1 VGFFARLLHPVF
13 YHPNGKTAKNGRHKM
28 SDNIID
34 LATEAQKKGK
44 FSLADAIK
52 GRAFPESSVDVYV
65 DAASAFEFK
74 TVQESAAELKPDSP
88 EHEAALVQMEE
99 LSDKIKSSRLTF
111 HMRGVGQGA
120 VEEITQKAEELY
132 PQIEGS
138 DDPSWIKYYLSA
150 LIASNITRVT
160 DQEGNE
166 DDSTFTA
173 EDVMILR
180 DIMPIDSWEVLIDT
194 MQKLTLAS
202 SYFDAVTDAGFLP
215 KS

>member
-1 VGFFARLLHPVF
+1 
-13 YHPNGKTAKNGRHKM
+13 M

-52 GRAFPESSVDVYV
+52 GRAFPESSVDVYI
-65 DAASAFEFK
+65 DAASAYEFAEVK
-74 TVQESAAELKPDSP
+74 AAADKMDVDSA
-88 EHEAALVQMEE
+88 EHEAALVRMEE
-99 LSDKIKSSRLTF
+99 LSDTIKESRLTF
-111 HMRGVGQGA
+111 HMRGVGQGS
-120 VEEITQKAEELY
+120 VEEITRQAEELH
-132 PQIEGS
+132 PQVEGK
-138 DDPSWIKYYLSA
+138 DDPAWIKYYLSA
-150 LIASNITRVT
+150 LIASNVTRVT
-160 DQEGNE
+160 DQDGNE
-166 DDSTFTA
+166 DDSEFTVA
-173 EDVMILR
+173 DVMQLR

>member
-1 VGFFARLLHPVF
+1 
-13 YHPNGKTAKNGRHKM
+13 M

-52 GRAFPESSVDVYV
+52 GRAFPETSVDVYI
-65 DAASAFEFK
+65 DAASAYEFSELK
-74 TVQESAAELKPDSP
+74 QKAAEMEAGTP
-88 EHEAALVQMEE
+88 EHDAVLVQMEE
-99 LSDKIKSSRLTF
+99 LSSKIKESRLTF
-111 HMRGVGQGA
+111 HMRGVGQGV
-120 VEEITQKAEELY
+120 VESVNKKADELY
-132 PQIEGS
+132 PQASGPS
-138 DDPSWIKYYLSA
+138 DPSWIRYYLCA
-150 LIASNITRVT
+150 LIAANITKVV

-166 DDSTFTA
+166 DSSTFTV
-173 EDVMILR
+173 EDVMELR

>member
-1 VGFFARLLHPVF
+1 
-13 YHPNGKTAKNGRHKM
+13 M

-52 GRAFPESSVDVYV
+52 GRAFPESSVDVYI
-65 DAASAFEFK
+65 DAASAFEFAEVK
-74 TVQESAAELKPDSP
+74 AQAESIEAGTAEHD
-88 EHEAALVQMEE
+88 AALVRMEE
-99 LSDKIKSSRLTF
+99 LSEKIKDSRLTF
-111 HMRGVGQGA
+111 YMRGVGQGT
-120 VEEITQKAEELY
+120 VEEITKKAEELH
-132 PQIEGS
+132 PQQEGK
-138 DDPSWIKYYLSA
+138 DDPAWIKYYLCA
-150 LIASNITRVT
+150 LIASNITKVV

-166 DDSTFTA
+166 DTSTFTP
-173 EDVMILR
+173 EDVIELR

>member
-1 VGFFARLLHPVF
+1 
-13 YHPNGKTAKNGRHKM
+13 M

-52 GRAFPESSVDVYV
+52 GRAFPEASVDVYI
-65 DAASAFEFK
+65 DAASAYEFAEVK
-74 TVQESAAELKPDSP
+74 NKAESLEAGTP
-88 EHEAALVQMEE
+88 EHDSALLKMEE
-99 LSDKIKSSRLTF
+99 LSSKIKDSKLTF
-111 HMRGVGQGA
+111 HMRGVGQGV
-120 VEEITQKAEELY
+120 VEKINKEADELFPQAEG
-132 PQIEGS
+132 PS
-138 DDPSWIKYYLSA
+138 DPAWIRYYLCA
-150 LIASNITRVT
+150 LIATNITRVV
-160 DQEGNE
+160 DQDGNE
-166 DDSTFTA
+166 DDSTFTT
-173 EDVMILR
+173 EDVMELR

>member
-1 VGFFARLLHPVF
+1 
-13 YHPNGKTAKNGRHKM
+13 M

-52 GRAFPESSVDVYV
+52 GRAFPESSVDVYI
-65 DAASAFEFK
+65 DAASAYDFAEIK
-74 TVQESAAELKPDSP
+74 EAAANMEGGTP

-99 LSDKIKSSRLTF
+99 LSNKIKDSRLTF
-111 HMRGVGQGA
+111 YMRGVGQGV
-120 VEEITQKAEELY
+120 VEEITLKAEELH
-132 PQIEGS
+132 PQVDGK
-138 DDPSWIKYYLSA
+138 DDPAWIKYYLCA
-150 LIASNITRVT
+150 LIAANIAKVT
-160 DQEGNE
+160 DQDGNE
-166 DDSTFTA
+166 DDSVFTV
-173 EDVMILR
+173 EDVIELR